1 MVVHGVRFLESRQDH
16 WSDNPR
22 LNCHVWW
29 HMALHHVQRGERDRA
44 IQVRERHMISDK
56 NSISCFRK

>member
-1 MVVHGVRFLESRQDH
+1 MFQSKKKVVHGVRFLESRQDH

-44 IQVRERHMISDK
+44 IQVRDT
-56 NSISCFRK
+56 